1 MSVWSLEFGVWSLE
15 FGVWMLLDK
24 QLHKRLDKRLSTA
37 GYPNAYPN
45 LEFGEACSNPLSKIW
60 ISVCGAPIHYPNCS
74 IIHYPKFG

>member
-1 MSVWSLEFGVWSLE
+1 
-15 FGVWMLLDK
+15 
-24 QLHKRLDKRLSTA
+24 LDKRLSTA

-60 ISVCGAPIHYPNCS
+60 ISVWGAPIHYPNCS